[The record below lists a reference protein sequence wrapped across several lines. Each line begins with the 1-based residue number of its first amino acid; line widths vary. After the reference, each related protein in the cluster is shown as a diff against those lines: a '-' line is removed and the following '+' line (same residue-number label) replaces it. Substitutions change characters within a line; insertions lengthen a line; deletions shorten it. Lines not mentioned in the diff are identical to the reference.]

1 MKKSIVEI
9 EYYDSLM
16 ELDKVVKKLKEISE
30 EKKSF
35 YIKIEKKYNEE
46 NYMIELD
53 MSGVGIKNYEISVKV
68 DDNEWQNIDNEEEE
82 VKDIIKLL
90 SKKDE
95 HSEVKSK
102 CEIECSGE
110 AEKIAIFFNLL
121 ARWGNCGHSYDYV
134 IDDDNNFGYDGDG
147 SDRIH
152 SVN

>member
-1 MKKSIVEI
+1 
-9 EYYDSLM
+9 
-16 ELDKVVKKLKEISE
+16 
-30 EKKSF
+30 
-35 YIKIEKKYNEE
+35 
-46 NYMIELD
+46 MIELD
-53 MSGVGIKNYEISVKV
+53 MSDVGIKNYEISVKV

-152 SVN
+152 SVKLNNTIFYPAKTKKEIGKLTELLNSSFVTNNTDEEM